1 MTQTISPQVQL
12 RPQIE
17 RSRPDFVMIGIVAA
31 LTALGLLMILST
43 SGPRLEAE
51 GNPPTGEMVRQAWF
65 VALGVVTFV
74 VATVVSDRQWRLLT
88 PWVYG
93 STVALLILVFPI
105 GAVIQGAQ
113 RWIPLG
119 VVNLQPSEVAK
130 PAVILALA
138 ALLAGAVENKM
149 RWSRMAKAF
158 VMVGFPAV
166 LIFLQPD
173 LGTMLVFGFVTVVML
188 FIAGTNMRQLVI
200 LGVAAIALLIVSIE
214 ADVLKG
220 YQVDRLTG
228 FLNPGEQTLDVNY
241 NQIQSELAIGGGGM
255 FGQGLF
261 EGTQT
266 NLAFVP
272 AQTTDFIFT
281 ALAEQLGFA
290 GGVGVISLYA
300 VLVVRL
306 LVIAAAARDRF
317 GQLVAAGMAAMIA
330 FHVFVNIGMT
340 IGLLPVT
347 GLPLPFMSF
356 GGSFY
361 ISTMFSLGV
370 AHSIWV
376 HRSRVPIGSVPTRTV

>member
-1 MTQTISPQVQL
+1 MSQPIPGQVQL
-12 RPQIE
+12 RPQVE
-17 RSRPDFVMIGIVAA
+17 RSRPDFVMITIIAS

-51 GNPPTGEMVRQAWF
+51 GAARASEMVRQS
-65 VALGVVTFV
+65 TFV
-74 VATVVSDRQWRLLT
+74 VLGAVVFLVATILSDRQWRLLT
-88 PWVYG
+88 PWVYAG
-93 STVALLILVFPI
+93 TLFLLVLVLII
-105 GAVIQGAQ
+105 GELIQGAA

-130 PAVILALA
+130 PAVILILA
-138 ALLAGAVENKM
+138 ALLAGAVKVKWL
-149 RWSRMAKAF
+149 RILQAF
-158 VMVGFPAV
+158 ALVGVPAV

-173 LGTMLVFGFVTVVML
+173 LGTMLVFGFVAVVML
-188 FIAGTNMRQLVI
+188 FVAGTDVRQIVI
-200 LGVAAIALLIVSIE
+200 LGLLALAALIFSIE
-214 ADVLKG
+214 ANVLQE
-220 YQVDRLTG
+220 YQVKRLTG
-228 FLNPGEQTLDVNY
+228 FLNPGEQTLEINY
-241 NQIQSELAIGGGGM
+241 NQNQSQIAIAGGSM

-281 ALAEQLGFA
+281 AVAEQLGF
-290 GGVGVISLYA
+290 VGAATVIGLYA
-300 VLVVRL
+300 VLVFRL
-306 LVIAAAARDRF
+306 LVISSAARDRF
-317 GQLVAAGMAAMIA
+317 GQLFAAGMAAMIA

-347 GLPLPFMSF
+347 GLPLPFLSF

-361 ISTMFSLGV
+361 ISTLFGLGV

-376 HRSRVPIGSVPTRTV
+376 HRSRVPLGAVPSRTV